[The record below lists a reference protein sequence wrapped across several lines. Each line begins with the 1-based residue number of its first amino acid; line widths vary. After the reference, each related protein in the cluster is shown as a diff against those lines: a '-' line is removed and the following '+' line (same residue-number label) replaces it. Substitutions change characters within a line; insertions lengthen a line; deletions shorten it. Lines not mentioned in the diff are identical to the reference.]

1 MEIKVYSLYLKNNGN
16 DEKIARDL
24 YDILIENIR
33 KEKLILDFEKMDLL
47 TTAFFNDC
55 IGKLFLCEDEKLIRE
70 NLVIRN
76 IQEDDMELLVY
87 SIDTAL
93 KKKNIQNI

>member
-16 DEKIARDL
+16 DEKIAKDL
-24 YDILIENIR
+24 YDVLIENIR